1 MPRGEFTPQG
11 QILTSV
17 EFVLRSYRA
26 AGDKRTDEEIL
37 RERDAV
43 RQQTAELF
51 SSSPLY
57 QQRAK
62 NNPDY
67 WKTFDVGAVRMLKM
81 ED

>member
-17 EFVLRSYRA
+17 EFVLRSYRM

-37 RERDAV
+37 EERDRV
-43 RQQTAELF
+43 RQRIAEEC

-67 WKTFDVGAVRMLKM
+67 WKTFDVGAVRT
-81 ED
+81 